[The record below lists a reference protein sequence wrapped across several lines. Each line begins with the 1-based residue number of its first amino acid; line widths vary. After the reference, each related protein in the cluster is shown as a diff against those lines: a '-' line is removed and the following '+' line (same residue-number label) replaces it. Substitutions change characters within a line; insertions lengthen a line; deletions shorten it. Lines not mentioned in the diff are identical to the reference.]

1 MSLFQQLTVSTFT
14 TFLVAVKVLLL
25 AFGDAGKSL
34 SRHLSL
40 LPVLKPHE
48 ILRKDWLLAKFPS
61 ALNSCQIAAHTTRR
75 SSLHI
80 PADRY
85 ATADGISPADMFA
98 ELEPSIED
106 SLTPKQLFD
115 LSIKFDT
122 YVGDLYSQLAEIYS
136 LCFSTWFSQEFIVD
150 LKAAAGF
157 EIVSETQDVYDLF
170 TLVRKT
176 CLRLAGDQEG
186 AILDQ
191 IRQTMQLGDMKF
203 AQVKVA
209 LDTLFATLETYRDG
223 ATLDNQYKVRSILD
237 ALNPFAYEK
246 EKLEYHSLAL
256 YPAYP
261 LVCQRLQQT
270 EDAAKKLASD
280 KLRFSSYAAPVSPTP
295 LLLAGAPLTR
305 PSPVK
310 NDKGTFGDYRQ
321 PHCPHCVI
329 RTGNYYP
336 HTASQCHNPQPGP
349 QSGVG
354 RVPKKEMAAMVA
366 QYHANQATISRA
378 AFESNP

>member
-14 TFLVAVKVLLL
+14 SFLVAVKVLLL

-40 LPVLKPHE
+40 LPVVKPRE
-48 ILRKDWLLAKFPS
+48 ILRKDWLLVKFPS
-61 ALNSCQIAAHTTRR
+61 ALKSRQIAAHTTRR
-75 SSLHI
+75 TSLHI

-85 ATADGISPADMFA
+85 ATADGISTDDIFA
-98 ELEPSIED
+98 ALEPNIED
-106 SLTPKQLFD
+106 SLSAKQLFD

-122 YVGDLYSQLAEIYS
+122 YVGELESQLEAIYS
-136 LCFSTWFSQEFIVD
+136 KCFSEWFSSEIIVD
-150 LKAAAGF
+150 IRADAGF
-157 EIVSETQDVYDLF
+157 GIISETQDVYDLF
-170 TLVRKT
+170 TLVRKI
-176 CLRLAGDQEG
+176 CLRLAGDKEG

-191 IRQTMQLGDMKF
+191 IRQTMQLRDMTF
-203 AQVKVA
+203 AAVKVDIDI
-209 LDTLFATLETYRDG
+209 LFDTLEIYRGGVKLE
-223 ATLDNQYKVRSILD
+223 NQYKVRSMLD
-237 ALNPFAYEK
+237 ALNPFLYEK

-280 KLRFSSYAAPVSPTP
+280 KVRFSSYDSPVSPTP
-295 LLLAGAPLTR
+295 LLLAGAPPTR
-305 PSPVK
+305 PPPVK

-336 HTASQCHNPQPGP
+336 HTASQCHNPQ
-349 QSGVG
+349 SGVG

-378 AFESNP
+378 AFESTP